1 MRNTSQWNNVLASV
15 GIIKERLQKES
26 IHFYLSECI
35 IRSIID
41 KREFLAV
48 DIPHV

>member
-35 IRSIID
+35 LSLIHI
-41 KREFLAV
+41 
-48 DIPHV
+48 